1 MKKAVTAFFD
11 FWIRLLGK
19 EVFFY
24 LLFGGLTTLINI
36 VSYYICAELGAS
48 TPLATTVAFV
58 LSVLFAYVTNRKF
71 VFESRAAGIRPI
83 LLEMWKFFSV
93 RIATYFVDLGMMIL
107 LVDILTVNKLL
118 SKIAANVVVV
128 ILNYVASKLFVFR
141 KK

>member
-1 MKKAVTAFFD
+1 MKKAVKAFFD

-48 TPLATTVAFV
+48 TPFATTVAFL

-71 VFESRAAGIRPI
+71 VFESRASAIRPI